1 MKLVSGLEE
10 ALGHGPCFIEDRED
24 DEYHGESRGQAI
36 GETSLNTTSSSSDTS
51 AKLDTPA
58 THEPNAPF
66 FLRPFNM
73 STSNSHLHPQAHPA
87 LGYVSH
93 GGGAT

>member
-51 AKLDTPA
+51 DKC
-58 THEPNAPF
+58 
-66 FLRPFNM
+66 
-73 STSNSHLHPQAHPA
+73 
-87 LGYVSH
+87 YVCEEWEIDD
-93 GGGAT
+93 GIKKEERVG